1 MRPRG
6 LALAQISKRTSNPA
20 AAPPDR
26 PETSEQAAGALPGEA
41 RILAAATAAL
51 TGDRR
56 GVRKLWL
63 FLVPAFVAAMAY
75 ADPDNFATN
84 LAACAGSG
92 YLLLWVIAEI
102 VAMVTDLAAF
112 IRAAIAG

>member
-26 PETSEQAAGALPGEA
+26 PETSERAAGALPGEA
-41 RILAAATAAL
+41 RVLAAATAA
-51 TGDRR
+51 G
-56 GVRKLWL
+56 
-63 FLVPAFVAAMAY
+63 Y
-75 ADPDNFATN
+75 
-84 LAACAGSG
+84 G

>member
-26 PETSEQAAGALPGEA
+26 PEPSERAAGARPGEA
-41 RILAAATAAL
+41 RVRAAATAA
-51 TGDRR
+51 G
-56 GVRKLWL
+56 
-63 FLVPAFVAAMAY
+63 Y
-75 ADPDNFATN
+75 
-84 LAACAGSG
+84 G

>member
-1 MRPRG
+1 
-6 LALAQISKRTSNPA
+6 
-20 AAPPDR
+20 
-26 PETSEQAAGALPGEA
+26 
-41 RILAAATAAL
+41 
-51 TGDRR
+51 
-56 GVRKLWL
+56 
-63 FLVPAFVAAMAY
+63 MAY